1 MTGIVIT
8 LAVICVVLCLI
19 VWRLVERME
28 AEHRHFDDPARLPN
42 LMLAMTERV
51 RREGDW
57 KRLEDMRYLV
67 RRALSDLDCL
77 RHDTTQHELRKS
89 KVLSSPR

>member
-1 MTGIVIT
+1 MSGLAIT
-8 LAVICVVLCLI
+8 LAVICVVLCFV

-42 LMLAMTERV
+42 LLLAMTERV

-67 RRALSDLDCL
+67 RRTLSDLDRL
-77 RHDTTQHELRKS
+77 RHDTTQRELRES